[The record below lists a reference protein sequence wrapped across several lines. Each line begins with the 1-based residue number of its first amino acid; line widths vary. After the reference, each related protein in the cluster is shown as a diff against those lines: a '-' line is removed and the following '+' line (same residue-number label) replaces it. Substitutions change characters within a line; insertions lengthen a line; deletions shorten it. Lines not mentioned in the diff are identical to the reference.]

1 MSLQGN
7 LIVLLLLLNVSS
19 LLNSHILSHAA
30 STSPPVTRPRII
42 VFTVVD
48 SGDDYDEDEFDHNS
62 SPPKVLSSM
71 KTPLLRSEPQLCQY
85 DPCLENQ
92 VPCARLSML
101 TSCLCPGLSGAD
113 EPPHAPRIQALLPIN
128 EGGDKEKVE
137 VKWCA
142 PSSVVSGYRVV
153 IEGHEGAVLEAG
165 DASRQGVVGSLE
177 VGTMVCVEAL
187 NKAGHSTPSDF
198 SCRRYDPPKSSDHE
212 LLAWIVGGGV
222 ILLILIIVSVILW
235 KCKTCQKR
243 KRNSTDGLGNPSY
256 RAEEVL
262 WSRLLNHQIL
272 STCCALL
279 RAVTSQQ

>member
-1 MSLQGN
+1 MSLQRN
-7 LIVLLLLLNVSS
+7 LIVLLLLLSVSS
-19 LLNSHILSHAA
+19 HLNSHVVSHAA
-30 STSPPVTRPRII
+30 STAPPVTRPRII
-42 VFTVVD
+42 FLTAQGSD
-48 SGDDYDEDEFDHNS
+48 DDYDEDEFDNNS
-62 SPPKVLSSM
+62 SPPEVLSSM
-71 KTPLLRSEPQLCQY
+71 KTPLLRSDSQLCQY

-92 VPCARLSML
+92 VPCAHLSAQ
-101 TSCLCPGLSGAD
+101 TGCLCPGLSGAD

-128 EGGDKEKVE
+128 DGDDKGKVE

-153 IEGHEGAVLEAG
+153 IQGHEGDTLEVG

-198 SCRRYDPPKSSDHE
+198 SCKRYDPPKSSDHE

-235 KCKTCQKR
+235 KRKTCQKG
-243 KRNSTDGLGNPSY
+243 KRNSDDGLGNPSY
-256 RAEEVL
+256 RTEETV
-262 WSRLLNHQIL
+262 
-272 STCCALL
+272 
-279 RAVTSQQ
+279 